1 MKSMFLVCLLLV
13 VSACNAAEVAFEK
26 MSENELLAYNG
37 SVGYLDYVYCSEYVR
52 RGSFIRKRSCLT
64 MRELLEGSISRLNTP
79 SSSLSI
85 TFAK

>member
-37 SVGYLDYVYCSEYVR
+37 SVGYLDFVYCPEDVR
-52 RGSFIRKRSCLT
+52 FGSFIRKRSCLT

-79 SSSLSI
+79 SYSLSI

>member
-37 SVGYLDYVYCSEYVR
+37 SVGYLDFVYCSEDVR
-52 RGSFIRKRSCLT
+52 LGSFIRKRSCLT

-85 TFAK
+85 SFAR

>member
-1 MKSMFLVCLLLV
+1 MKSLFLVCLLMV

-26 MSENELLAYNG
+26 MSEDELLAYNG
-37 SVGYLDYVYCSEYVR
+37 SVGYLDFVHCSDDVR
-52 RGSFIRKRSCLT
+52 LGSFIRKRSCLT
-64 MRELLEGSISRLNTP
+64 MRDILEGGISRLNTP